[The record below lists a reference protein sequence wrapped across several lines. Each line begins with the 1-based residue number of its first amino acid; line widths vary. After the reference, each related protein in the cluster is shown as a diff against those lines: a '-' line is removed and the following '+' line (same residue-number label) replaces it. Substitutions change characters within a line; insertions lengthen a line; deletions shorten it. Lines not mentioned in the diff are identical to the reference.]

1 MPREQI
7 NHPRIRTENPG
18 TPNERHV
25 ADDDICAHVGW
36 NRAGWVQTSLSMSHE
51 RFSNLAESHA
61 KGEFGVGGE
70 TVDVFSDVLDR
81 AQINKMINTLRKA
94 RDQAYGKD
102 A

>member
-7 NHPRIRTENPG
+7 NFPKIRTENPG

-25 ADDDICAHVGW
+25 ADDAICAHVGW
-36 NRAGWVQTSLSMSHE
+36 NKAGWVQVSLSLSCD
-51 RFSNLAESHA
+51 RLSQIA
-61 KGEFGVGGE
+61 KDYE
-70 TVDVFSDVLDR
+70 TGAHVSSTEAALFSDVLDR
-81 AQINKMINTLRKA
+81 AELNKMIQTLRKA